1 MILDSQDLQYIF
13 DNIAFKKPNVYP
25 TVKVSTQNLHID
37 YLKDS
42 GIKFDVNDTKNKK
55 IKNINIFR
63 LDGSLLHTVTNP
75 NYPTNSKIGI
85 KLAGNKI
92 KTEEHLKAFNLKTTS
107 SKIYKIEDK
116 EKAFSDLSIDS
127 SKRVVIKPLNGTMG
141 RGVFVNVNHDRFNSC
156 WDLTSKV
163 PNSSYGILVQDFL
176 SGFEVR
182 VTIME
187 GNIVSLLLR
196 IPPYVIGDGISDVN
210 TLIKIK
216 NSERAKC
223 GYLKNLP
230 ITIDD
235 KIVEFLM
242 SNNTSLKDIPSSG
255 EYFLLSSVSN
265 ISNGGELI
273 DITNLVSENIKDFAL
288 DILAAMP
295 GLFTGGL
302 DIMINSFD
310 DPSPTL
316 IEVNTYPVIAL
327 PTYPTYGKS
336 YNPSKYYYESLI
348 AQDQA
353 KNFCKYKYNIEDAEY
368 YLSGYLKFIERKI
381 HLLNRINL
389 THLENLL

>member
-1 MILDSQDLQYIF
+1 M
-13 DNIAFKKPNVYP
+13 
-25 TVKVSTQNLHID
+25 
-37 YLKDS
+37 KDS
-42 GIKFDVNDTKNKK
+42 GIKFDVTDTKNKK

-63 LDGSLLHTVTNP
+63 LDGSLLDTVTNP

-85 KLAGNKI
+85 RLAGNKI
-92 KTEEHLKAFNLKTTS
+92 KTEERLKAFNLRTTN

-116 EKAFSDLSIDS
+116 KKAFSELNIEND
-127 SKRVVIKPLNGTMG
+127 KRVVIKPLNGTMG
-141 RGVFVNVNHDRFNSC
+141 RGVFVNVNSDRFDSC

-163 PNSSYGILVQDFL
+163 PNSSHGILVQDFL

-216 NSERAKC
+216 NNERAKC
-223 GYLKNLP
+223 GYLKNLL

-235 KIVEFLM
+235 KIVEFLK
-242 SNNTSLKDIPSSG
+242 SNSTSLNDIPDSG

-273 DITNLVSENIKDFAL
+273 DITNLVSANIKDFAL

-310 DPSPTL
+310 DPSPSL

-327 PTYPTYGKS
+327 PTYPTYGNS
-336 YNPSKYYYESLI
+336 RNPSKFYYESLI
-348 AQDQA
+348 VQEQA
-353 KNFCKYKYNIEDAEY
+353 KNFSKYKYNIENAEY
-368 YLSGYLKFIERKI
+368 YLSGYLKFIERKS
-381 HLLNRINL
+381 HLLNRSNL
-389 THLENLL
+389 KHLDILM